1 MGDEETSLCWLSY
14 IYLLHFLIFVV
25 KGLFFLNDWFSK
37 SYSTQILFLKVFLRN
52 EKKGHWQL
60 LQLGRG
66 LLTVDDDIEKG
77 KAQL

>member
-1 MGDEETSLCWLSY
+1 M
-14 IYLLHFLIFVV
+14 
-25 KGLFFLNDWFSK
+25 K
-37 SYSTQILFLKVFLRN
+37 
-52 EKKGHWQL
+52 KKGHWQL